1 MEQDLSLILKLSD
14 GFCSYYFC
22 ILENFHNKKIFL
34 RGLMNE
40 IENRTTQDYRLIY
53 NYNS

>member
-1 MEQDLSLILKLSD
+1 MGSVLTTFVYLKIS
-14 GFCSYYFC
+14 
-22 ILENFHNKKIFL
+22 IIKRFL